1 MYMYGWMDVDPC
13 IYHTYTCI
21 YHIYLKTLFFIL
33 HYIKARKKTI
43 LEFVGLIFLE
53 YQNFLIV
60 IFSNF
65 FKWENN
71 KTVN

>member
-1 MYMYGWMDVDPC
+1 MYISYINMY
-13 IYHTYTCI
+13 IS
-21 YHIYLKTLFFIL
+21 HIFKNIIFIL
-33 HYIKARKKTI
+33 HYIKAIKKTI
-43 LEFVGLIFLE
+43 LEFVSLIFLE

-60 IFSNF
+60 IFSNC